1 MLIRSPC
8 LHTDHQKRWTIYA
21 ITDSRPPHPKSQN
34 ESASETGTEIKSVE
48 AEMEHTQQKGLRRGM
63 EWEAYKTVRL
73 TEKRKKNNSGR

>member
-1 MLIRSPC
+1 M
-8 LHTDHQKRWTIYA
+8 
-21 ITDSRPPHPKSQN
+21 DSRPPHPKSQN